1 MQAKKRIF
9 YRTKEAFK
17 QKKRLIAPL
26 MGFPGVELIGTNI
39 KLAQQNYGLHYKA
52 IKALADTFVPDI
64 VFTLMDLSVEANA
77 LGMYTLFP
85 REEPAAVPKS
95 KFDIEEVKKLRKIN
109 ISFDTRV
116 NGYIET
122 MKLMSVGL
130 PEENLKG
137 SYVTGPYT
145 LASLIMGAIEA
156 IKATKWQPDSLHKLC
171 DLTTEKIQEYINLLI
186 SVGAEI
192 ICILE
197 PSASM
202 LGPNQ
207 FREFSI
213 PYIKHIIKSC
223 KYSEIDIIYHG
234 CGDTMHLI
242 DEIATSGVNGIS
254 LDSKEAGIDLLE
266 VAKKVPENVVIMGN
280 VNPTKT
286 MLYGTTEDVQEEVM
300 QIMDNMKGYPNFILS
315 TGCDLPQETPRKNI
329 EIFMRTAREYNF

>member
-1 MQAKKRIF
+1 MQEKKRIF
-9 YRTKEAFK
+9 YRAEEAFK

-52 IKALADTFVPDI
+52 IKALADTFTPDI
-64 VFTLMDLSVEANA
+64 IFTLMDLSVEANA

-85 REEPAAVPKS
+85 REEPAAVPKN
-95 KFDIEEVKKLRKIN
+95 KFDVEEIKELRKIN

-122 MKLMSVGL
+122 VKLMNIGL
-130 PEENLKG
+130 PDENLKG
-137 SYVTGPYT
+137 AYVTGPYT
-145 LASLIMGAIEA
+145 LASLIMGALEA
-156 IKATKWQPDSLHKLC
+156 IKATKWEPNSLHKLC

-186 SVGAEI
+186 SAGVEI

-202 LGPNQ
+202 LGPKQ

-213 PYIKHIIKSC
+213 SYIKHIIKSC
-223 KYSEIDIIYHG
+223 KYSEIDILYHG
-234 CGDTMHLI
+234 CGNVMHVVE
-242 DEIATSGVNGIS
+242 EIATSGVNGMS

-286 MLYGTTEDVQEEVM
+286 MLYGTTEDVQKEVTE
-300 QIMDNMKGYPNFILS
+300 IMDLMKGYPNFILS
-315 TGCDLPQETPRKNI
+315 TGCDLPQETPEENI